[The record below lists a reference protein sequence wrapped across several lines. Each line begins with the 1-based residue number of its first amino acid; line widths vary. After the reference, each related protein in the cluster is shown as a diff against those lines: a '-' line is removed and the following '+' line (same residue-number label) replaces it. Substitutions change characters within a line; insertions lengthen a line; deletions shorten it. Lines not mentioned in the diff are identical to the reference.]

1 MREVLQTRNRAFG
14 PNGVPTT
21 SRQTSA
27 TRTDT
32 TSRLPIS
39 RGSTNKRYEPSTHLR
54 PAWPPRFRHLANH
67 HFSWRDHDRELP
79 FTVFGGEFKGKRVL
93 VTGGT
98 KGIGEA
104 IARRFALG
112 GASVATTARSEV
124 ANGQDSALFIK
135 ADIGTARGVQN
146 VVDCIQREWG
156 GLDILVNNVGGT
168 ETKAGGFE
176 VLSDE
181 DWQRILEVNLLAA
194 VRLDR
199 AFLPGMIERKSGV
212 VIHISSV
219 QHRLP
224 FSNSTL
230 AYAAAKGA
238 LATYSKG
245 LAKGV
250 APKGVRVT
258 MISPGFI
265 ETSGAK
271 GMIADISRGSGIS
284 EDAARQRIMDM
295 LGGIPMGRI
304 GRPEEVAELAAFLAS
319 DRGAFISGTDYIIDG
334 GTIPTT

>member
-1 MREVLQTRNRAFG
+1 M
-14 PNGVPTT
+14 T
-21 SRQTSA
+21 SS
-27 TRTDT
+27 
-32 TSRLPIS
+32 
-39 RGSTNKRYEPSTHLR
+39 Y
-54 PAWPPRFRHLANH
+54 
-67 HFSWRDHDRELP
+67 P
-79 FTVFGGEFKGKRVL
+79 FAVFGDEFKSKRVL

-104 IARRFALG
+104 IARRFILS
-112 GASVATTARSEV
+112 GASVATTARSKA

-135 ADIGTARGVQN
+135 TDIGTARGVQN
-146 VVDCIQREWG
+146 VVDSSLREWG

-212 VIHISSV
+212 VIHISSI

-258 MISPGFI
+258 MISPGVI

-271 GMIADISRGSGIS
+271 GMIDDIARGSGIS

-295 LGGIPMGRI
+295 LGGIPIGRP
-304 GRPEEVAELAAFLAS
+304 GRPEEVAEAGSLPRL
-319 DRGAFISGTDYIIDG
+319 RPRCVYQRR
-334 GTIPTT
+334 